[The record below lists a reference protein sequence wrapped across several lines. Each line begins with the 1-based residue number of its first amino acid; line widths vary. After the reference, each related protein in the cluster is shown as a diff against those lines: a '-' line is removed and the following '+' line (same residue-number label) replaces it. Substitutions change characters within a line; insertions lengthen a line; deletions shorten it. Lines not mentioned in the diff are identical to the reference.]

1 MIQYKEWSELLQ
13 DAKDRKISGITAAT
27 KTDARLEYLDFT
39 VPYIYNPDVI
49 VTRKNFSEKLAFEK
63 LSNSSMKTLVME
75 DYSVVDH
82 IKTNYP
88 MLQYSTINSV
98 KEGLRM
104 VAFGEADV
112 MIIELIS
119 ATVAIDEDNITNL
132 MINTETLYNSNL
144 SIATRNDWPILN
156 DIFNKGLAQISEA
169 EKNEIKTKWI
179 PFYRK
184 KIYENT
190 FFWIVL
196 GSTFITLALI
206 LATIFFWNITLK
218 KLVKEKTAELEK
230 SKELLIYKSYH
241 DDLTKLYNRAFYNET
256 LELFVSNPPI
266 PLSII
271 MADLNCLKITN
282 DTLGHE
288 DGDKLIKLVADILK
302 QTCRNS
308 DIIARIGG
316 DEFVVLM
323 PKTTYENAKEI
334 VEKIKMAC
342 EKAPKNPIEISLAM
356 GYATQ
361 IDSRENIK
369 TIFKKAE
376 DLMYENKI
384 HESPKTYK
392 NIIDTLKDRLEKNT
406 FETHEH
412 CLRLKE
418 MSLKIG
424 EKLNFSKEELNV
436 LEKVA
441 DLHDIGLVTIP
452 YEILNKSEGLT
463 SFEKN
468 KIERHPDFGF
478 RIASSAKMLEVA
490 EGILAHHEHW
500 DGTGYPN
507 RLKGES
513 IPIMSRIISVVDAYD
528 VMTNGRPYKKAVSK
542 LEAIEELKR
551 CAGAQ
556 FDPKIVDLFINYII

>member
-1 MIQYKEWSELLQ
+1 MCIR
-13 DAKDRKISGITAAT
+13 DR
-27 KTDARLEYLDFT
+27 
-39 VPYIYNPDVI
+39 
-49 VTRKNFSEKLAFEK
+49 
-63 LSNSSMKTLVME
+63 
-75 DYSVVDH
+75 
-82 IKTNYP
+82 
-88 MLQYSTINSV
+88 
-98 KEGLRM
+98 
-104 VAFGEADV
+104 
-112 MIIELIS
+112 
-119 ATVAIDEDNITNL
+119 
-132 MINTETLYNSNL
+132 
-144 SIATRNDWPILN
+144 
-156 DIFNKGLAQISEA
+156 
-169 EKNEIKTKWI
+169 
-179 PFYRK
+179 
-184 KIYENT
+184 
-190 FFWIVL
+190 
-196 GSTFITLALI
+196 
-206 LATIFFWNITLK
+206 
-218 KLVKEKTAELEK
+218 
-230 SKELLIYKSYH
+230 
-241 DDLTKLYNRAFYNET
+241 
-256 LELFVSNPPI
+256 
-266 PLSII
+266 
-271 MADLNCLKITN
+271 
-282 DTLGHE
+282 
-288 DGDKLIKLVADILK
+288 
-302 QTCRNS
+302 
-308 DIIARIGG
+308 
-316 DEFVVLM
+316 
-323 PKTTYENAKEI
+323 
-334 VEKIKMAC
+334 
-342 EKAPKNPIEISLAM
+342 

-441 DLHDIGLVTIP
+441 DLHDIGLVTIS
-452 YEILNKSEGLT
+452 YEILNKREGLT

-528 VMTNGRPYKKAVSK
+528 VMTNGRPYKKAISK

-551 CAGAQ
+551 CARAQ